1 MTNTTAGLAAFESA
15 PRPPLRSNLQAPT
28 TRLIGREREV
38 QAVRQQICRSEVR
51 IVVVTGP
58 GGVGKT
64 RLAVEVAAEVR
75 REFRD
80 GVFFVPLAPV
90 RSPELVIPA
99 IAQTLGVREAV
110 GQSMHDALIDHL
122 RSHEVLLLLDNFEQV
137 AEAGASLADLLVS
150 CTNVKMLI
158 TSRAVL
164 QIYGEQEFPLAPLT
178 LPAGSNSSVELLRQS
193 EAVLLFEERARA
205 ADPGFALTT
214 DNASAVAEICR
225 RLDGLPLAIELAAA
239 RVRLLS
245 PVAMLARF
253 GRRLPLL
260 VGQVRGVPERQRTLR
275 HTIDWS
281 YDLLGEDE
289 RALFR
294 QLGAFVSGWTL
305 AAAQAVVRLASG
317 AETASW
323 TEHELIDGVQS
334 LLDKSLLRHEPGSPA
349 AGEPRLGMLET
360 IAEYA
365 VEKLDEHGETD
376 QVMRRHTAYYIQLA
390 EQADPNLFA
399 AGSQAWFMRLESEH
413 DNLRRALHWCLE
425 TRRIEAGFR
434 LATALWWFWAAGRHL
449 AEGRTVLC
457 NLLAAAARPTRGR
470 AAATH
475 AAGSLAFY
483 QGDLAEARRL
493 HEEELELQRHLADPA
508 GALAALES
516 LALVAVRQGDPLRAH
531 GHLDEA
537 LRAGRE
543 LGGLSIL
550 FTLSNLA
557 NVCHEE
563 GDFEQ
568 ARALLEEAV
577 EGLRSTDRTF
587 NLSFSLLNLGT
598 VARDQGDLDAA
609 QAFSAEALQVAQQVD
624 QQHLVALCLVNLG
637 SIDAARG
644 HLDDARALFE
654 RGLLILADIGDCGA
668 SAAAIERC
676 AEVAAAQ
683 GQYERG
689 LKLAGAAT
697 SLRHVSGLAL
707 PPRALKQFE
716 VNLEPARRVLGPTAA
731 ANATGAGAQMSLQE
745 AVDYALERSPLD
757 PGPLTPREFEVAAL
771 VAERLSNRQI
781 AERLVIS
788 ERTADNHLQ
797 HILNKLDL
805 PSRAHLAAWVT
816 ERRSVRRE

>member
-376 QVMRRHTAYYIQLA
+376 
-390 EQADPNLFA
+390 
-399 AGSQAWFMRLESEH
+399 
-413 DNLRRALHWCLE
+413 
-425 TRRIEAGFR
+425 
-434 LATALWWFWAAGRHL
+434 
-449 AEGRTVLC
+449 
-457 NLLAAAARPTRGR
+457 
-470 AAATH
+470 
-475 AAGSLAFY
+475 
-483 QGDLAEARRL
+483 
-493 HEEELELQRHLADPA
+493 
-508 GALAALES
+508 
-516 LALVAVRQGDPLRAH
+516 
-531 GHLDEA
+531 
-537 LRAGRE
+537 
-543 LGGLSIL
+543 
-550 FTLSNLA
+550 
-557 NVCHEE
+557 
-563 GDFEQ
+563 
-568 ARALLEEAV
+568 
-577 EGLRSTDRTF
+577 
-587 NLSFSLLNLGT
+587 
-598 VARDQGDLDAA
+598 
-609 QAFSAEALQVAQQVD
+609 
-624 QQHLVALCLVNLG
+624 
-637 SIDAARG
+637 
-644 HLDDARALFE
+644 
-654 RGLLILADIGDCGA
+654 
-668 SAAAIERC
+668 
-676 AEVAAAQ
+676 
-683 GQYERG
+683 
-689 LKLAGAAT
+689 
-697 SLRHVSGLAL
+697 
-707 PPRALKQFE
+707 
-716 VNLEPARRVLGPTAA
+716 
-731 ANATGAGAQMSLQE
+731 
-745 AVDYALERSPLD
+745 
-757 PGPLTPREFEVAAL
+757 
-771 VAERLSNRQI
+771 
-781 AERLVIS
+781 
-788 ERTADNHLQ
+788 
-797 HILNKLDL
+797 
-805 PSRAHLAAWVT
+805 
-816 ERRSVRRE
+816 